1 MAFNIPTAAL
11 QRRGV
16 TDIFVGQADVD
27 YLECDATDRYF
38 QSLTRAQTER
48 FAKIDLACVTPTW
61 WATENGI
68 DPRLK
73 FNREL
78 SRISHLDCSCR
89 PVFRFKFDPSSGW
102 RSRSRGTG
110 GTSKDSEA
118 PTNRPSVPR
127 CSDCRAN
134 SCEQDSQ
141 GYDGR

>member
-141 GYDGR
+141 CYDGR